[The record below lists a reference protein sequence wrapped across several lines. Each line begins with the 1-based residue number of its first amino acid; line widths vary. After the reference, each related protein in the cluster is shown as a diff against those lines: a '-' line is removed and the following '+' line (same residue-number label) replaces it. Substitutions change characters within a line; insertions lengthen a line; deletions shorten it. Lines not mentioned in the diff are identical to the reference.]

1 MVRLA
6 FRHLTGARATQIDE
20 IVLDTER
27 ELILGRGASATIRFD
42 PQLDI
47 RVGRLHAR
55 ISWSGEEPAQFEL
68 ADLKSRNGTY
78 LNGRLISTP
87 VRLTSGD
94 IIQLGALGPEVQ
106 VQWDMRTSSKLVLIG

>member
-6 FRHLTGARATQIDE
+6 FRHITGARASQIDE

-27 ELILGRGASATIRFD
+27 ELILGRGASASIRFD
-42 PQLDI
+42 PHLDI

-55 ISWSGEEPAQFEL
+55 ILWTGAEPPQFEL
-68 ADLKSRNGTY
+68 EDLKSRNGTF
-78 LNGRLISTP
+78 LNGRLISAP

-106 VQWDMRTSSKLVLIG
+106 VQWDMRITTKLTLIG

>member
-1 MVRLA
+1 MARLS

-20 IVLDTER
+20 IKLGAER
-27 ELILGRGASATIRFD
+27 ELIFGRAASAGIRFD

-55 ISWSGEEPAQFEL
+55 ITWSGDEPTEFEL
-68 ADLKSRNGTY
+68 EDLKSRNGTY
-78 LNGRLISTP
+78 VNGRMITTP
-87 VRLTSGD
+87 VRLSSGD

-106 VQWDMRTSSKLVLIG
+106 VQWDMRAPSKLTLIG

>member
-20 IVLDTER
+20 IFLDKER
-27 ELILGRGASATIRFD
+27 ELILGRGAASAIRFD

-47 RVGRLHAR
+47 RVGRQHAR
-55 ISWSGEEPAQFEL
+55 ILWTGEEPAQFEL
-68 ADLKSRNGTY
+68 EDMKSRNGTFV
-78 LNGRLISTP
+78 NGRMITTP
-87 VRLTSGD
+87 VRLSSGD

-106 VQWDMRTSSKLVLIG
+106 VQWDMRITSKLTLIG

>member
-20 IVLDTER
+20 IVLDSER
-27 ELILGRGASATIRFD
+27 EVILGRGASSRIRFD
-42 PQLDI
+42 PHLDI

-55 ISWSGEEPAQFEL
+55 ILWTGAEPAQFEL
-68 ADLKSRNGTY
+68 EDMKSRNGTY
-78 LNGRLISTP
+78 LNGRLISAP

-106 VQWDMRTSSKLVLIG
+106 VQWDMRITSKLTLIG